1 MHYMRIIALLL
12 LCPLSLLRAADTAVA
27 ATAAPPTLATLAE
40 FAAWLRP
47 LAAVRSVQAEYRQ
60 TRLLRSLNF
69 SLSIHGHMAQEQG
82 RRLLWATTSPMRSTC
97 IFSEDSFQQ
106 WDAETGK
113 VKSLSAADMPWLKVL
128 FNCQKQWLSGDLDAL
143 ATDFSIEP
151 LDDHTLRLTPRRQ
164 EFQLF
169 FTQIEMR
176 FRPSY
181 DAIARLVFSEKN
193 GDSMQ
198 MDFFN
203 IRNNEPIPEQLW
215 MLPPK

>member
-1 MHYMRIIALLL
+1 MRIIALLL

-27 ATAAPPTLATLAE
+27 ATAAPPTLAE

-82 RRLLWATTSPMRSTC
+82 RHLLWATTSPMRSTC

-113 VKSLSAADMPWLKVL
+113 VTSLSAADMPWLKVL

>member
-1 MHYMRIIALLL
+1 MRIIALLL

-27 ATAAPPTLATLAE
+27 ATAAPPTLAE

-97 IFSEDSFQQ
+97 IFSEDSFRQ

-113 VKSLSAADMPWLKVL
+113 VTSISAADMPWLKLL
-128 FNCQKQWLSGDLDAL
+128 FSCQKQWLSGDLDAL
-143 ATDFSIEP
+143 AADFSIEP

>member
-27 ATAAPPTLATLAE
+27 ATAAPPTLAE

-113 VKSLSAADMPWLKVL
+113 VTSLSAADMPWLKVL

>member
-27 ATAAPPTLATLAE
+27 ATAAPPTLAE

-113 VKSLSAADMPWLKVL
+113 VTSLSAADMQWLKVL

>member
-27 ATAAPPTLATLAE
+27 ATAAPPTLAE

-113 VKSLSAADMPWLKVL
+113 VTSLSAADMPWLKVL

-143 ATDFSIEP
+143 AADFSIEP

>member
-1 MHYMRIIALLL
+1 MRIIALLL
-12 LCPLSLLRAADTAVA
+12 LCPLSLLRAADTAV
-27 ATAAPPTLATLAE
+27 AAPPTLATLAE

-113 VKSLSAADMPWLKVL
+113 VTSLSAADMPWLKVL